1 MWSPS
6 LIPKP
11 KDWPEYVDIVG
22 TFIDKEARIDI
33 IQKKKLRAKQKAK
46 EAKQALKQAKKG
58 NPGDTKQ
65 QPSHTINTINNAAS
79 AAPIH
84 NSSSSTLHS
93 STDNLLSD
101 AAHSTSEASLLPINN
116 NLNYIPSAELQRF
129 LETGK
134 EPIIFVGFGSMVIK
148 DLESTISLFL
158 EAAAMMKIKLLV
170 QMGWCQISPDRFIQL
185 AKAAEE
191 KGRKVKD
198 VQVAVD
204 LEGSMIFPSSN
215 TKLPPVPPKRHS
227 ISESNPSTLLA
238 ASITTSSSSKG
249 SVPQHETSSRPR
261 SKSIATESSLR
272 SEGVSMALPSS
283 TASIGSWL
291 LGWGNKLGLAPSSTT
306 TTANINNNVSV

>member
-22 TFIDKEARIDI
+22 TFIDKEARMDI

-46 EAKQALKQAKKG
+46 EAKQQLKG
-58 NPGDTKQ
+58 NKANASESNQ
-65 QPSHTINTINNAAS
+65 QKHVLHNTI
-79 AAPIH
+79 APVH
-84 NSSSSTLHS
+84 NFSSSTLHS
-93 STDNLLSD
+93 SSDNLLSD
-101 AAHSTSEASLLPINN
+101 AHSNSEASLLPINN
-116 NLNYIPSAELQRF
+116 NLTYTPSPELQRF

-170 QMGWCQISPDRFIQL
+170 QMGWSQISPDRFIQL

-198 VQVAVD
+198 VQLAVD
-204 LEGSMIFPSSN
+204 LEGSMIFPSN
-215 TKLPPVPPKRHS
+215 AKPPIPTKRHS
-227 ISESNPSTLLA
+227 ISDSNPSTLSA
-238 ASITTSSSSKG
+238 ISSSKIPT
-249 SVPQHETSSRPR
+249 PQDEAASRPR
-261 SKSIATESSLR
+261 SKSIAADSSI
-272 SEGVSMALPSS
+272 SKTDSKVAAAPTSQSS
-283 TASIGSWL
+283 SASIGSWL
-291 LGWGNKLGLAPSSTT
+291 LGWGNKLGLAPATT
-306 TTANINNNVSV
+306 TNTNSADLSSNVSIIF